1 MKRLFITTTNGI
13 ENAKVLNYC
22 GIVSSHIVAG
32 TGFFSDFA
40 AGLSDF
46 FGGRSGTYR
55 NQLNSLYDE
64 AIDELSHKANLLG
77 ANCIIG
83 LHIDFDNISGKNM
96 SMFMITAVGT
106 AVNVE
111 SNEEKAAITNNSD
124 SESISIDVLQNAIQ
138 KKIILKLLEE
148 KILIT
153 SQEEWATIYKKP
165 DNDYIQPLVDLFF
178 ETISSSSYGVD
189 LEKAI
194 DFRNKFSVFAKM
206 VDRKLIIKSLYDGI
220 KAGRSNDSAY
230 KLINDG
236 FFDATSIL
244 DLIKE
249 GEISKAIHLLEG
261 TQPSYTEKDLKD
273 MISLEEALDNLPN
286 TGKIEMVKGGVF
298 SKDAEK
304 FICQCGQKND
314 PDETF
319 CSVCGRNIKGLVIN
333 QVNAIEKYKN
343 KVQVLR
349 ELLA

>member
-1 MKRLFITTTNGI
+1 MKRVFITTTNGI
-13 ENAKVLNYC
+13 ENAKILNYC

-77 ANCIIG
+77 ANGIIG

-106 AVNVE
+106 AVNVQFE
-111 SNEEKAAITNNSD
+111 EEKTAIVNNND
-124 SESISIDVLQNAIQ
+124 SISIDTLQNAIQ
-138 KKIILKLLEE
+138 KKIILKFLED

-178 ETISSSSYGVD
+178 DSLSSSYGYD
-189 LEKAI
+189 LEKTS
-194 DFRNKFSVFAKM
+194 DFRNKFSSFVKM
-206 VDRKLIIKSLYDGI
+206 AERKLIIKSLYDGLKTNKQNSI
-220 KAGRSNDSAY
+220 AIR
-230 KLINDG
+230 LVNDG
-236 FFDATSIL
+236 FFDAPSIL
-244 DLIKE
+244 NLIKE
-249 GEISKAIHLLEG
+249 GNLSKAIQLLEG
-261 TQPSYTEKDLKD
+261 TQPSYNENDLKN
-273 MISLEEALDNLPN
+273 MIALEEALDNLPN

-304 FICQCGQKND
+304 FICECGQKNK
-314 PDETF
+314 PEETY
-319 CSVCGRNIKGLVIN
+319 CTVCGRNIKGLIQN
-333 QVNAIEKYKN
+333 QVDAIEKYKN
-343 KVQVLR
+343 KVQALR
-349 ELLA
+349 ELLS